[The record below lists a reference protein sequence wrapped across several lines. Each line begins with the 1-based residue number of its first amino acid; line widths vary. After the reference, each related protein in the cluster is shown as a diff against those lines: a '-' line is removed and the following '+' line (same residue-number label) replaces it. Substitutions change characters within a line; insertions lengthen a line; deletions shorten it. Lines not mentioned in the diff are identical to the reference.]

1 MYFFKILN
9 FLIQYLEFY
18 VYLICFT
25 SLQMF
30 LWYIENIV
38 AYSYIK
44 HFQHLFDLLF
54 TKHVKLN
61 NGLYFSWGLL
71 TWLDLSFNVE
81 SIQFS

>member
-1 MYFFKILN
+1 
-9 FLIQYLEFY
+9 
-18 VYLICFT
+18 
-25 SLQMF
+25 MF

-54 TKHVKLN
+54 IKHVKLN